1 MKSIKNI
8 LINAKSLILVF
19 IVISIISVSSVIIE
33 LQQSKKETLSL
44 LEQQGHTLLESLL
57 EASKNTLLSYEKIEN
72 ELKQRLIDNGKMIRL
87 LYNNGLVTNKLLQ
100 KIAADNK
107 IYRINIF
114 NRDGDKIYSSAIENA
129 SHKNLAEKINPKEFI
144 QPIFDGEAD
153 TLIIGLK
160 PARFL
165 KGDRFAVA
173 LSAKNRSA
181 IVLNI
186 DAKSLLEFREQVGF
200 GVLIKNIVNNKLIEY
215 IAVQNEDGIIAGSGK
230 LQEIENFDSSAIV
243 KKTLAKNSYVWH
255 IVESNNHKVFEA
267 LHPLTFKKEIVGIF
281 RLGLSLEPLNQINQR
296 TQRRMIFLS
305 IVLLIFGTVTIVL
318 IFVRQN
324 FDSLSKRFSSFSSY
338 TNMIFKNVS
347 DAIIVLNHEDKIKSI
362 NRAAENL
369 FSIKTDIIID
379 KNYSKVFAGFDC
391 KKIFETKNKFSEV
404 ECTIGDSKRIFFV
417 SKSEFL
423 DENKNLN
430 RIFILRE
437 ITEMKNLERQI
448 TRNEKLVAMSE
459 LASSVAHE
467 IRNPLNS
474 IGTITQQLGKDFVPK
489 ENLYEYE
496 TLTKLVY
503 KEVRRINEIV
513 ENFLKYSRPKP
524 LKPEEFQLDELL
536 NQLHKQY
543 ENIFSTKKSKF
554 LIDNKFSG
562 KVYWDKTLIT
572 QVFINLIENSLDAI
586 PDNGEI
592 KILVNQ
598 INNTLKIYFSDNGKG
613 ISNENI
619 DRIFN
624 LYFTTK
630 PNGSGIG
637 LSIVHKIISE
647 HNGSISVKS
656 AYGKETIFTIN
667 LPLKIEKV

>member
-57 EASKNTLLSYEKIEN
+57 EASKNALLSYEKIEN

-100 KIAADNK
+100 KITADNK

-129 SHKNLAEKINPKEFI
+129 SHKNLAEKFNPKEFI
-144 QPIFDGEAD
+144 QPILDGKAD

-160 PARFL
+160 PSRFL
-165 KGDRFAVA
+165 TGERFAVA

-181 IVLNI
+181 IVLNV
-186 DAKSLLEFREQVGF
+186 DAKSLLEFRKQVGF
-200 GVLIKNIVNNKLIEY
+200 GVLIRNITNNKLIEY

-230 LQEIENFDSSAIV
+230 LQEIENFDSSAII
-243 KKTLAKNSYVWH
+243 KKTLVKNSYEWH
-255 IVESNNHKVFEA
+255 IVESNNYKVFEA
-267 LHPLTFKKEIVGIF
+267 LHPLTFKDEIVGIF

-338 TNMIFKNVS
+338 TNMIFENVS
-347 DAIIVLNHEDKIKSI
+347 DAIIVLNHDDKIKSI

-391 KKIFETKNKFSEV
+391 KKIFEIKNKFSEV

-417 SKSEFL
+417 SKSEFI

-448 TRNEKLVAMSE
+448 TRNEKLAAMSE

-489 ENLYEYE
+489 ENVDEYE

-524 LKPEEFQLDELL
+524 LEPEEFQLDELL

-562 KVYWDKTLIT
+562 NVYWDKTLIT

-656 AYGKETIFTIN
+656 AYGKGTIFTIN